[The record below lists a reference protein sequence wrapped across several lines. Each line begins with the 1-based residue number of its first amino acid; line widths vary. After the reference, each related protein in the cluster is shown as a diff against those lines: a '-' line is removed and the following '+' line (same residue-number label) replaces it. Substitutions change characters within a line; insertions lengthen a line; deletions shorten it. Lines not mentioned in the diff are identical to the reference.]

1 MKHILITTA
10 GHVDHG
16 KTTLVK
22 ILTGIDTDRL
32 PEEKKRGL
40 SIDMGFAYIEM
51 PDIDTTVELIDIP
64 GHERFI
70 KNSIAGI
77 ASAQAL
83 ILTVDAVEG
92 IKHQTKQHLQVAKA
106 FGINKVLGVITKI
119 DRSTNERTAE
129 VEREIHEFLIREGFE
144 PEISLFSS
152 KVEET
157 KNKVLEAVKRLAISI
172 EPMDSS
178 LPLRILIDS
187 AFSVRGFGTVLRG
200 SMIGGRL
207 GVGERIVVE
216 PIGKEVR
223 VRKMQ
228 SHGKFV
234 EEAVAGQRIAL
245 NIPELDHREVER
257 GFWVLRQGEYKR
269 SRAVIIESE
278 APIKSGPYHS
288 VFFGMREIRGRFRR
302 VEEGV
307 WVFASDQSFV
317 AFRNDRVPILSS
329 EGTLIGGG
337 RVLHPSPLILNK
349 KFIKQRINLLKNS
362 LEEYLK
368 EEKPVKTTPRHQ
380 EDSPAPEEVKRLL
393 RITSERIREE
403 RELIE
408 EGISKDCIRWCV
420 KQRKVH
426 RLGTSLLVSDPLL
439 RTYTEKLYRDGK
451 PFSLQE
457 AKEILNLSRKYIIPL
472 LEYLDYM
479 GLTVREGNIRRWKG
493 RG

>member
-1 MKHILITTA
+1 MKHLLIATA

-22 ILTGIDTDRL
+22 NLTGIDTDRL

-51 PDIDTTVELIDIP
+51 PDIDTTIELIDIP

-77 ASAQAL
+77 SSAQAL

-106 FGINKVLGVITKI
+106 FGIKRVLGVITKI
-119 DRSTNERTAE
+119 DRSTVERTAE
-129 VEREIHEFLIREGFE
+129 VEKEVYEFLIREGFE
-144 PEISLFSS
+144 PETSLFSS
-152 KVEET
+152 HIEET
-157 KNKVLEAVKRLAISI
+157 KKKVLEAVRRLAISI
-172 EPMDSS
+172 EPFDSS
-178 LPLRILIDS
+178 SPLRILIDS
-187 AFSVRGFGTVLRG
+187 AFSVKGFGTVLRG
-200 SMIGGRL
+200 SVIGGR
-207 GVGERIVVE
+207 VRAGERIVVE
-216 PIGKEVR
+216 PLGREVR

-228 SHGKFV
+228 SHREFV

-245 NIPELDHREVER
+245 NIPELDHRKVER
-257 GFWVLRQGEYKR
+257 GFWVLRQGEYRR
-269 SRAVIIESE
+269 SRAVIMESG
-278 APIKSGPYHS
+278 APIKSGPYYS
-288 VFFGMREIRGRFRR
+288 VFFGMREIRGRFRA
-302 VEEGV
+302 VGEGV
-307 WVFASDQSFV
+307 WVFVSDQSIV
-317 AFRNDRVPILSS
+317 AFRNDRVPTLGSD
-329 EGTLIGGG
+329 GTLIGGG
-337 RVLHPSPLILNK
+337 RVLHPSPRILNK
-349 KFIKQRINLLKNS
+349 RFIRQRVNLLKSS

-368 EEKPVKTTPRHQ
+368 EEKPVKTTPKHQ
-380 EDSPAPEEVKRLL
+380 EDSPDAEEVKRLL

-426 RLGTSLLVSDPLL
+426 RLGTSLLVSDSLL
-439 RTYTEKLYRDGK
+439 KSYIEKLYRDGK